1 MRDRDYF
8 RYRDSSQFSE
18 ERLKR
23 FREERQRNRMFFG
36 MGIAVVGVL
45 LLLRSME
52 ILPHFSFSYSWP
64 YVLIIIGILMGIKR
78 GGRSSAW
85 WILIL
90 IGAANLIPQ
99 FTIMGKPS
107 SQIVWPVLVILA
119 GLAFAFRPSRN
130 RCVPGQRRGR
140 YMDTNI
146 NTESTLNIDVTFG
159 GKKEV
164 VTSKDFKGG
173 VISTTFGGC
182 EINLTQADFTE
193 PSAILECHV
202 SFGSVE
208 IILPSH
214 WEVQNE
220 VSPSFGSVEDARTMQ
235 TATTSEN
242 KKLLILR
249 GNCSFGSIE
258 LKSY

>member
-18 ERLKR
+18 ERLKK

-36 MGIAVVGVL
+36 VGIAVVGIL
-45 LLLRSME
+45 LLLRSMD
-52 ILPHFSFSYSWP
+52 ILPYFTFSFSWP
-64 YVLIIIGILMGIKR
+64 IALIIIGIFLALKR
-78 GGRSSAW
+78 GPRSNAW

-90 IGAANLIPQ
+90 VGAANLTPQ
-99 FTIMGKPS
+99 FMIMGKPS
-107 SQIVWPVLVILA
+107 SHVVWPVLIILA

-130 RCVPGQRRGR
+130 RCAPGQRRGR

-146 NTESTLNIDVTFG
+146 STESTLNIDVTFG
-159 GKKEV
+159 GRKEV

-173 VISTTFGGC
+173 VISATFGGC
-182 EINLTQADFTE
+182 ELNLTQADFTE
-193 PSAILECHV
+193 PSVVIECHV

-220 VSPSFGSVEDARTMQ
+220 IAPSFGSVEDGRTIQ

-249 GNCSFGSIE
+249 GNCSFGSVE